1 MLSDIANKFQEIT
14 KFDLYQ
20 YFVDYADFMRNQY
33 SSIHA
38 YYSGRSESINGDYVN
53 NLNNLVKRSDDLLK
67 LFITFGPKMGNVGY
81 WELQNYCQDLYDT
94 IKKVTLLPKYLRT
107 SKTPRGYKPYVQI
120 DFTVGGMSDFRDIA
134 QRINSNEITEESLIF
149 GNDFE
154 EEDYEIN
161 ELKNA
166 KAFIEN
172 QNRGIVVKT
181 ILEEP
186 VGNKVYGRDINRN
199 IGFSNNDLNI
209 VEWEDN
215 VLQKV
220 EVILEMVQGDVPE
233 MPNMGRRK
241 TIGDNFSNYSYPELV
256 RDVQGSFLQDD
267 LFDSVDFEDISIDN
281 GDIYATVNIVTK
293 YIYGV
298 KRTIKI

>member
-1 MLSDIANKFQEIT
+1 MIL
-14 KFDLYQ
+14 
-20 YFVDYADFMRNQY
+20 
-33 SSIHA
+33 
-38 YYSGRSESINGDYVN
+38 
-53 NLNNLVKRSDDLLK
+53 
-67 LFITFGPKMGNVGY
+67 
-81 WELQNYCQDLYDT
+81 
-94 IKKVTLLPKYLRT
+94 
-107 SKTPRGYKPYVQI
+107 
-120 DFTVGGMSDFRDIA
+120 
-134 QRINSNEITEESLIF
+134 

-241 TIGDNFSNYSYPELV
+241 TVGDNFSNYSYPELV
-256 RDVQGSFLQDD
+256 RDIQGSFLQDD
-267 LFDSVDFEDISIDN
+267 LFDSVDFEDISINN

>member
-14 KFDLYQ
+14 KFDLFQ

-33 SSIHA
+33 SSVRA
-38 YYSGRSESINGDYVN
+38 YYAGESESVNGDYMN
-53 NLNNLVKRSDDLLK
+53 NLNNLLKRSDDLLK
-67 LFITFGPKMGNVGY
+67 LFTTFGPKMGNVGY

-134 QRINSNEITEESLIF
+134 QRINSNEITEESLIL

-161 ELKNA
+161 ESKNA

-172 QNRGIVVKT
+172 QNRGVVVKT

-186 VGNKVYGRDINRN
+186 VGKKVYGRDVNRN
-199 IGFSNNDLNI
+199 IGFSNDDLNV

-220 EVILEMVQGDVPE
+220 DIILEMIQGDVPE

-241 TIGDNFSNYSYPELV
+241 TIGENFSNYSYPELV
-256 RDVQGSFLQDD
+256 RDIQGSFLQDD
-267 LFDSVDFEDISIDN
+267 LFDSVDFEDISISN

-298 KRTIKI
+298 KRTIRI

>member
-134 QRINSNEITEESLIF
+134 QRINSNEITEESLII

-267 LFDSVDFEDISIDN
+267 LFDSVDFEDISINN